1 MLADPIFRS
10 EIDDHKLRIS
20 SRMALRAHL
29 SASGINSSRDARSK
43 IFDIKP
49 VPQRTRRENSK
60 NPSTNDDGLVLR
72 QLGAQSIGTFLS
84 NFPGSRARLLFVAL
98 SRSSLFQKSF
108 QGAVCVGR
116 TAGPLLQS
124 PSRPPKTRQ
133 HEGIRLS
140 WGSNYVGAQDCPS
153 RLFCPTRVHPDM
165 AIVRDLGLFFG
176 HDGRIP

>member
-84 NFPGSRARLLFVAL
+84 SQTFQQVGLDCFL
-98 SRSSLFQKSF
+98 SLCRGVLFQKSF
-108 QGAVCVGR
+108 QGAV
-116 TAGPLLQS
+116 
-124 PSRPPKTRQ
+124 
-133 HEGIRLS
+133 S
-140 WGSNYVGAQDCPS
+140 WGSNYVGAQDCLS

-176 HDGRIP
+176 DDGRIP